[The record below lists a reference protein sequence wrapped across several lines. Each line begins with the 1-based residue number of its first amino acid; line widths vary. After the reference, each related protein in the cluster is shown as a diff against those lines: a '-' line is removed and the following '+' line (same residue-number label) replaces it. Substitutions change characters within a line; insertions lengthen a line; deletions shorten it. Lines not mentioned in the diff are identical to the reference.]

1 MKAFEFILK
10 WVLSPIVIVTLSVI
24 TAALF
29 AGVI

>member
-1 MKAFEFILK
+1 MKEFEFILK
-10 WVLSPIVIVTLSVI
+10 WVIAPIVIVTLAVI